1 MLLITAAFGAG
12 YQAGRRIECGPNRDI
27 SLGGPSSEPAIKM
40 TRFDDGNR
48 DDDDDQRHDDLEDI
62 LLGREPDVGR
72 LLTG

>member
-12 YQAGRRIECGPNRDI
+12 YQAGRRVECGPNHEV

-40 TRFDDGNR
+40 PRFDGDR
-48 DDDDDQRHDDLEDI
+48 DDDDDEAHDDLEDI

>member
-12 YQAGRRIECGPNRDI
+12 YQAGRRIECGPNHEV

-40 TRFDDGNR
+40 TRFDGDS
-48 DDDDDQRHDDLEDI
+48 DHDDQAHDDLEDI
-62 LLGREPDVGR
+62 LLGRDPDVGK